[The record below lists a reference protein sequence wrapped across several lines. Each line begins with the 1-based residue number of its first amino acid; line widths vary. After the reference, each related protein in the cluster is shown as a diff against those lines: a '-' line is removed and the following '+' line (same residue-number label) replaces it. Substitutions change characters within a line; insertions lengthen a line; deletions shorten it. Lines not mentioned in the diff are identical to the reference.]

1 MSFTLRFSGHET
13 FALRYGWLNKSYN
26 SLNYKEKNEE
36 NLVVDLGVGKNMVNS
51 IKYWTEITG
60 LKPLNDESSKDRYL
74 SDITKIIENL
84 DPFLEKPES
93 NWLLHYFIQK
103 NYSELTF
110 ARWYFNFSNSQYF
123 TKENLV
129 NELKDW
135 LLAENQKISAIA
147 TLQKDFDCFILCYAK
162 KLNKTFKGEESFVSP
177 LNELKLIY
185 EMSGNGYVSD
195 FTEHK
200 DIKAEVFL
208 YCLVDFWKIY
218 FADSSTISVDSILT
232 MPGSPGRL
240 FRINNFGIDSYLNQ
254 CANLDVRFYWSD
266 SKGIRSLACDDIRA
280 VNLDNLLEKIY
291 SETN

>member
-129 NELKDW
+129 NELKD
-135 LLAENQKISAIA
+135 
-147 TLQKDFDCFILCYAK
+147 
-162 KLNKTFKGEESFVSP
+162 
-177 LNELKLIY
+177 
-185 EMSGNGYVSD
+185 
-195 FTEHK
+195 
-200 DIKAEVFL
+200 
-208 YCLVDFWKIY
+208 
-218 FADSSTISVDSILT
+218 
-232 MPGSPGRL
+232 
-240 FRINNFGIDSYLNQ
+240 
-254 CANLDVRFYWSD
+254 
-266 SKGIRSLACDDIRA
+266 
-280 VNLDNLLEKIY
+280 
-291 SETN
+291 

>member
-110 ARWYFNFSNSQYF
+110 
-123 TKENLV
+123 
-129 NELKDW
+129 
-135 LLAENQKISAIA
+135 
-147 TLQKDFDCFILCYAK
+147 
-162 KLNKTFKGEESFVSP
+162 
-177 LNELKLIY
+177 
-185 EMSGNGYVSD
+185 
-195 FTEHK
+195 
-200 DIKAEVFL
+200 
-208 YCLVDFWKIY
+208 
-218 FADSSTISVDSILT
+218 
-232 MPGSPGRL
+232 
-240 FRINNFGIDSYLNQ
+240 
-254 CANLDVRFYWSD
+254 
-266 SKGIRSLACDDIRA
+266 
-280 VNLDNLLEKIY
+280 
-291 SETN
+291 